1 MPAIQMTHTDDSIQ
15 IHIQMPSIQ
24 TIVASASDRLAK
36 LGIRVPV
43 HFEKPQVQVAVA
55 VAVAVAG
62 LLQ

>member
-1 MPAIQMTHTDDSIQ
+1 
-15 IHIQMPSIQ
+15 MPSIQ

-36 LGIRVPV
+36 LGIHVPV

>member
-15 IHIQMPSIQ
+15 IHIQNLMPSIQ
-24 TIVASASDRLAK
+24 IIVASASDRLAK
-36 LGIRVPV
+36 LGIHVPV

-55 VAVAVAG
+55 VAVAG